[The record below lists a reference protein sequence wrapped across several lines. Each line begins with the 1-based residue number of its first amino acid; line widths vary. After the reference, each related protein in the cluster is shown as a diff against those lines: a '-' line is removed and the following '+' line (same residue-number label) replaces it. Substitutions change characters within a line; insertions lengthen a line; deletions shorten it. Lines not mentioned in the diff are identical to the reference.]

1 MAKPGG
7 LVKGAQEEEEEEE
20 GRGGDGGE
28 ERRAKCVR
36 PNAGY

>member
-20 GRGGDGGE
+20 EEEGE
-28 ERRAKCVR
+28 MRTAKCGILAR
-36 PNAGY
+36 D